1 MEAETRRM
9 HILNVT
15 ANPTGVW
22 IAQQARNLLM
32 DLGDRIDRFRFLI
45 RDRDAKFTAVFDEV
59 FTAAGVR
66 IVKSPARTPRA
77 NCYAE
82 RFVRTVRT
90 ECTNRMLIYS
100 ERHALALLTE
110 YARHYNNHR
119 PHQSRQ
125 QCRPTSI
132 R

>member
-1 MEAETRRM
+1 VDSKGCDLALAGQRRSPPSCTM
-9 HILNVT
+9 
-15 ANPTGVW
+15 
-22 IAQQARNLLM
+22 
-32 DLGDRIDRFRFLI
+32 
-45 RDRDAKFTAVFDEV
+45 FTAIFDEV

-100 ERHALALLTE
+100 ERHALTVLTE

-125 QCRPTSI
+125 QCPPNVDPAEVVPLEGRI
-132 R
+132 QRRRVLGGLIYEYYRAA